1 MVKTTILKQKSKLDE
16 EMTKIVKMRAT
27 QSALP
32 SLSRQDRRIAEHN
45 HERMTQEQSLQKDS
59 KRAERIARR
68 IAQILDQVLK
78 DFTKIKAHVGSY
90 TFLSSVG
97 KDSDASG
104 ISQNDLSAAIDT
116 RQAWK
121 EELVNLLQL
130 VCQYVAAQHM
140 GNYSLLHQE
149 QLDFG
154 STTCGANSAVIT
166 CCPKVY
172 RPTFFYYTPSGDCLL
187 LPRSGGS
194 SSGSANAVTSSTEQ
208 IAANGGAFG
217 APTNTS
223 NYAANYNGPYG
234 NRTRACVLGFK
245 SGSFSP
251 GSGTLQSQ
259 ANGSPDSPAQEWK
272 SSPAEFNAMQVTN
285 TDLELRQ
292 LCNLLTINRD
302 FSQAMSVGSNKTMA
316 AAWWNF
322 LFANAFFYKTTNYP
336 SWIATQTTVVQA
348 GLLEA
353 HFRSSVCL
361 PEQMIVALK
370 EENVSDGSGSTHPPI
385 LHTLVTKVNS
395 GDAVFPTSFN
405 VEAWSG
411 ADSTGLY
418 AVGGGNSDKVSV
430 LNAVPNIFNVEDE
443 PDLSFVI
450 KIICC
455 VTENVRSNQIN
466 NDREQQ
472 VIEYVRDVS
481 ECNEAFY
488 SDVYSDMTAIDE
500 SELVQRYSIG
510 KELCADLD
518 GLYKETCCTKQN
530 FFSKSWGC

>member
-1 MVKTTILKQKSKLDE
+1 MVKTTILKQKFKLDE

-27 QSALP
+27 QSAIP

-78 DFTKIKAHVGSY
+78 DFTKIKAHLGSY

-121 EELVNLLQL
+121 EELVNLLQM
-130 VCQYVAAQHM
+130 VRQYVEAQHM
-140 GNYSLLHQE
+140 GNYSLLHQA

-154 STTCGANSAVIT
+154 DVTCGSNSAVIT

-172 RPTFFYYTPSGDCLL
+172 RPVFFYYTPSGDCLL
-187 LPRSGGS
+187 LPNSGGS
-194 SSGSANAVTSSTEQ
+194 SSGSANAVASSTGQ
-208 IAANGGAFG
+208 VAAQGGGFA
-217 APTNTS
+217 APTNTN
-223 NYAANYNGPYG
+223 NYVANYNGPYG
-234 NRTRACVLGFK
+234 NRTRSCVLGYK
-245 SGSFSP
+245 TGSFSP
-251 GSGTLQSQ
+251 GANTLQSA
-259 ANGSPDSPAQEWK
+259 ANGASSTPPQEWK
-272 SSPAEFNAMQVTN
+272 SIPAEFNAMQVTN
-285 TDLELRQ
+285 TDIELRQ
-292 LCNLLTINRD
+292 LCNLVTINRD
-302 FSQAMSVGSNKTMA
+302 YSQAISTGSNKTMA

-322 LFANAFFYKTTNYP
+322 LFANAFFYKNTNSSS
-336 SWIATQTTVVQA
+336 SWTISD
-348 GLLEA
+348 LET
-353 HFRSSVCL
+353 HFRSTVCL
-361 PEQMIVALK
+361 PEQMIDALK
-370 EENVSDGSGSTHPPI
+370 DTNVGDGAGSTLESI
-385 LHTLVTKVNS
+385 LSKLVAKVNNADAVIPTDGNFEVNRSWS
-395 GDAVFPTSFN
+395 GD
-405 VEAWSG
+405 E
-411 ADSTGLY
+411 STGIY
-418 AVGGGNSDKVSV
+418 TDNDSDSRVSV
-430 LNAVPNIFNVEDE
+430 LNAVPNIFNIEDE
-443 PDLSFVI
+443 PDLTFVI
-450 KIICC
+450 KLICC
-455 VTENVRSNQIN
+455 VTENARSNQIN

-500 SELVQRYSIG
+500 SELVQRYSVG